1 MKHFP
6 IIPAEAEDA
15 YRRDRVAEQF
25 RRQGGRSNRASRAG
39 SGRLRWHRRHDRAA
53 D

>member
-6 IIPAEAEDA
+6 IIAAEAEDA

-25 RRQGGRSNRASRAG
+25 RRQGARSHRADRTG
-39 SGRLRWHRRHDRAA
+39 GVRLRWHRRHHRAG

>member
-15 YRRDRVAEQF
+15 YRHDRVAEQF
-25 RRQGGRSNRASRAG
+25 RRQGGRSHRANRGGAA
-39 SGRLRWHRRHDRAA
+39 RLRWNRRHDRVT

>member
-6 IIPAEAEDA
+6 ITPAEAEDA

-25 RRQGGRSNRASRAG
+25 RRQGGRSHRGDRAG
-39 SGRLRWHRRHDRAA
+39 AGRLRWNRRHERVTD
-53 D
+53 

>member
-25 RRQGGRSNRASRAG
+25 RRLGGRSHRANRAGA
-39 SGRLRWHRRHDRAA
+39 GRLRWQRRRDRAA

>member
-25 RRQGGRSNRASRAG
+25 RHQGGRSHRADRPAAG
-39 SGRLRWHRRHDRAA
+39 RVRWHRRHDRTSN
-53 D
+53 